1 MSVSRE
7 TLQGLADRH
16 GLPASAAEALTALL
30 RGLENAPGPPTTLRT
45 PEEIL
50 DGHLADSLAGLALGQ
65 LSEAADIADIGAG
78 AGFPG
83 LALAAALPASRVD
96 LIESNAKKCAVIDRL
111 AASAG
116 LTNAR
121 ALPVRAEEWAA
132 GAGAGAYDAVTARAV
147 GPLAVLAE
155 YAAPLLR
162 IGGALVAW
170 KGARDPRE
178 EGAGASA
185 AEQLGMRV
193 ERVVPVRP
201 FASARPHHLHVYVKE
216 RPTVARFPR
225 RAGIARK
232 RPLA

>member
-1 MSVSRE
+1 MNVSRE
-7 TLQGLADRH
+7 TLQELADRH
-16 GLPASAAEALTALL
+16 GLAPSAAESLAALL
-30 RGLENAPGPPTTLRT
+30 RGLENEPDPPTTLRG
-45 PEEIL
+45 PQQIL
-50 DGHLADSLAGLALGQ
+50 DGHLADSLAGLAVGQ
-65 LSEAADIADIGAG
+65 LSEAVGIADVGAG

-96 LIESNAKKCAVIDRL
+96 LIESNAKKSAVIDRL
-111 AASAG
+111 AAVAG

-121 ALPVRAEEWAA
+121 VLPVRAEEWAA
-132 GAGAGAYDAVTARAV
+132 GEGACAYDAVTARAV
-147 GPLAVLAE
+147 APLAVLAE

-170 KGARDPRE
+170 KGARDPGE

-201 FASARPHHLHVYVKE
+201 FASARRRHLHVYVKE
-216 RPTVARFPR
+216 RPTGARFPR
-225 RAGIARK
+225 RVGVARK